1 MTDQEKIDSLQKQLD
16 LSNRNYNILNEKY
29 YAVKAENKILKKTVD
44 LFAMRTVLHDL
55 TEGD

>member
-16 LSNRNYNILNEKY
+16 LTNRNYNILNEKHIKSNQY
-29 YAVKAENKILKKTVD
+29 IKLLESMVD
-44 LFAMRTVLHDL
+44 YFATKYVLQDL

>member
-16 LSNRNYNILNEKY
+16 LSNSNYNILNQKY
-29 YAVKAENKILKKTVD
+29 LAVKKENKNLRTVID
-44 LFAMRTVLHDL
+44 YFVTKNVLHDL